1 MLNSRV
7 KHFPISGIERNTD
20 PLTATPGAM
29 EDCLNLAF
37 RNKDALSVQAVPQTI
52 LPERAGRAYS
62 YIHSLLSGERILISV
77 DAVDT
82 AEENGGTTDAFV
94 PGTPVTGHY
103 KVVASHRATSDGAFE
118 LFQETALC
126 EVHLQNGQIAFSSNG
141 NLLLV
146 DFVNE
151 VLIPTAKTPTIT
163 QGNNQ
168 NRLRVMLRDTTQ
180 DVTTQSGWLELGGG
194 KKQLD
199 TPEKLPEVWIEK
211 RNDATGNAL
220 YYYCG
225 QDKRSGFVY
234 GSEIKDK
241 ETLKTVED
249 VQKTD
254 IKPKTFSNLTQL
266 LEDKMREFAAHTRQN
281 TAATQNVRQALYL
294 WYEDSYTEQFVP
306 DNAPLMSY
314 VLKPY
319 SGNWLT
325 ITNIED
331 LKKIRDARDKAQRE
345 YNERYSN
352 TSTGHKGNYYPNGRR
367 PIDPT
372 VNSRIALAGQ
382 LGFPKGD
389 FTDYLG
395 LCKDYLLT
403 QTDYLYERILL
414 FAVVKLF
421 DGTYLHPSRIYDVGA
436 VRYAC
441 MRMQQEE
448 SRGRQ
453 GRSGNSTGDGKGRG
467 SYPTTQSGEVSPTQR
482 GREEE
487 AKPLPPSEEEEA
499 KPLTGDETTFYP
511 IDCCGHF
518 YSLESFSASLN
529 IPTHLNDAKHLQL
542 IDSLELY
549 AFRFDPY
556 LQPDKHPYVT
566 EETEVLKLSARFAD
580 RGILSEATDFRLVAS
595 APYRNGAFHIKL
607 TSKDK
612 KTLFNSG
619 NFASLSPL
627 FYPLDRFAQEPAFD
641 WSRIVPVKHILAKR
655 YTYNRRNFLYQMK
668 EFPTL
673 AECLPEFNPIVKKD
687 TERTERSNGIFFS
700 VRTTEGDTLYPLGR
714 IAFYEQ
720 GEQLGS
726 YGLPYFYSAIPWID
740 EITLYDNTRG
750 ESSFDLTQNGLR
762 DICPTCR
769 IKLYKHPV
777 LPISFAE
784 ENNPKYPLAG
794 VNTSDKYTQRYTETA
809 FKNNDVLKTT
819 FCRYG
824 RALKDPPKNRDFF
837 LWKEHTE
844 FHKFYPGALAGYRDK
859 PNSVKVLTTD
869 NPIGGIAGDTFM
881 FPAPVRALAVLQM
894 TPEEYHFGS
903 YPTLVFTGNGIYA
916 LRQNDTGEH
925 YIAVVPLLPDVVTSR
940 NVAVTP
946 RGVAYVSE
954 GHVKLYLNSA
964 TCVSE
969 PIAYDLLPTYPRP
982 DYKSLS
988 TKYKTD
994 FPYFP
999 TAAPFEENCVAD
1011 TLHGEP
1017 ELYYDDRDHV
1027 LILPFPHRV
1036 SLCLNLDYM
1045 QWTRRTSG
1053 QVRMLTSRNRVY
1065 PIAYSGALRDWGRV
1079 GASGEAT
1086 PILLQTKPFTLGEP
1100 ARVEELRVNGTSHPA
1115 HRLVTYEANDP
1126 AVVTY
1131 GAKPLGVYA
1140 QVMLFLYGSNDAT
1153 HFTLLGAR
1161 HFPQPERHLILPL
1174 NRTHAFR
1181 YYSFTLIGNVSEGCS
1196 DFLSFDLTY
1205 STAFNNRLR

>member
-1 MLNSRV
+1 MQNSRV

-62 YIHSLLSGERILISV
+62 YIHSLPSGERILISV

-82 AEENGGTTDAFV
+82 ADENGGTTNGFV
-94 PGTPVTGHY
+94 PGKAVTGYY
-103 KVVASHRATSDGAFE
+103 KVVASHRASSDGAFVP
-118 LFQETALC
+118 FQETALC

-141 NLLLV
+141 NLLLM

-151 VLIPTAKTPTIT
+151 VLIPTAKTPMVT

-168 NRLRVMLRDTTQ
+168 NRLRVMLRDTTLQ
-180 DVTTQSGWLELGGG
+180 GVTTQSGWLDLGG
-194 KKQLD
+194 KKKKLD
-199 TPEKLPEVWIEK
+199 TPEKLPEVWIETRK
-211 RNDATGNAL
+211 DATGHAL
-220 YYYCG
+220 YYFCV

-241 ETLKTVED
+241 ETLKMV
-249 VQKTD
+249 TD
-254 IKPKTFSNLTQL
+254 IQDTDTDPDQFERLSEQL
-266 LEDKMREFAAHTRQN
+266 EEKMRAFAAHTQQR

-294 WYEDSYTEQFVP
+294 WYEGGYTEQFIP
-306 DNAPLMSY
+306 DNAPLLSY
-314 VLKPY
+314 ELKPY
-319 SGNWLT
+319 PGDWLT

-352 TSTGHKGNYYPNGRR
+352 TSTGHEGNYYHNGRR

-372 VNSRIALAGQ
+372 VNSRITLAGQ

-448 SRGRQ
+448 SRGRR
-453 GRSGNSTGDGKGRG
+453 GNYDSGNSGSGDSGGSGGSGRG
-467 SYPTTQSGEVSPTQR
+467 RVSSPTTQSGDEPTTQS
-482 GREEE
+482 GSNEE
-487 AKPLPPSEEEEA
+487 AKPIGGED
-499 KPLTGDETTFYP
+499 TIFYP

-518 YSLESFSASLN
+518 YSLESLSASLN

-566 EETEVLKLSARFAD
+566 EETEVLKLTARFAD

-595 APYRNGAFHIKL
+595 AVYRDNKFKIEL
-607 TSKDK
+607 TSKGK
-612 KTLFNSG
+612 KELFNSG

-668 EFPTL
+668 EFPNL
-673 AECLPEFNPIVKKD
+673 AECLPEFDPIVKED
-687 TERTERSNGIFFS
+687 EEQNNGIFFS

-714 IAFYEQ
+714 RAFYEQ
-720 GEQLGS
+720 GALLGS
-726 YGLPYFYSAIPWID
+726 YGLPYFYTAIPWID
-740 EITLYDNTRG
+740 EITLYDNTKG
-750 ESSFDLTQNGLR
+750 NSSFDLTQNGLR

-784 ENNPKYPLAG
+784 ENNPKYPLACF
-794 VNTSDKYTQRYTETA
+794 NTSDEYVQRYTETA
-809 FKNNDVLKTT
+809 FKNNAILKTT

-837 LWKEHTE
+837 LWKEHTA
-844 FHKFYPGALAGYRDK
+844 FHKLYPGALAGYRDK

-869 NPIGGIAGDTFM
+869 NPIGGIASDTFM

-916 LRQNDTGEH
+916 LRQNDSGEH

-954 GHVKLYLNSA
+954 GHIKLYLNSA

-982 DYKSLS
+982 DYESLR
-988 TKYKTD
+988 TKYKTY
-994 FPYFP
+994 FPFFP
-999 TAAPFEENCVAD
+999 TAAPFEDGCVAD
-1011 TLHGEP
+1011 TLHGAP

-1027 LILPFPHRV
+1027 LILPFAHRV

-1079 GASGEAT
+1079 GASGKAT

-1100 ARVEELRVNGTSHPA
+1100 ARVEELRVNGTSYPA
-1115 HRLVTYEANDP
+1115 HQLVTYEANDP

-1181 YYSFTLIGNVSEGCS
+1181 YYSFTLIGNVSEGGS

-1205 STAFNNRLR
+1205 STAFTNRLR